1 MSRNLR
7 HKSTETPSKKSVR
20 RSSRTTDNNSSDD
33 DYAGV
38 DLISDSEDEEPDV
51 EEAEEQAIIE
61 SAEEDNDDAVQSSPR
76 PSIDDDQ
83 SSWDGFDVN
92 SPEEVLGENVP
103 FFEDQMARMNVP
115 DHDTEATAWNATNGL
130 ADGEQSPT
138 TKRRVHWADGTE
150 SSSSPSDEDT
160 LFPDIF
166 IGQHKL
172 DSTFRKIIENGDDDD
187 DQGASSDEGSYW
199 DFRGSDNNDNAAE
212 ESEGEGNKSNS
223 SAGSSGYES
232 E

>member
-1 MSRNLR
+1 M
-7 HKSTETPSKKSVR
+7 TPAKKSVR
-20 RSSRTTDNNSSDD
+20 RSSKATANSSDD

-38 DLISDSEDEEPDV
+38 DLISDSDEEEPDV

-61 SAEEDNDDAVQSSPR
+61 SAEDDEEDDAVQSSPR

-103 FFEDQMARMNVP
+103 FFDEQMARMNAP
-115 DHDTEATAWNATNGL
+115 DHDTEATVWNATNVL
-130 ADGEQSPT
+130 SDEEQSPT
-138 TKRRVHWADGTE
+138 TKRRVHWADRSD
-150 SSSSPSDEDT
+150 SSSGRSSEEN

-172 DSTFRKIIENGDDDD
+172 DSTFRKIIENGDDDEE
-187 DQGASSDEGSYW
+187 QGASSEEGSYW
-199 DFRGSDNNDNAAE
+199 DFQGSDDRLAE
-212 ESEGEGNKSNS
+212 GSDAEGNKSDS
-223 SAGSSGYES
+223 STGSSGYES
-232 E
+232 G